1 MSFVFAC
8 KSSEMSTS
16 NTEEPIATTKDNS
29 SLEELYWERIESAK
43 MNFVQADV
51 DFMTMMIGHHA
62 QALIM
67 SDLAPINGASP
78 EIQVLASRIINAQN
92 DEIATMQTWLKDR
105 DQPVPE
111 IHIQGLN
118 LMIHGEG
125 MNHMDH
131 KNMVG
136 MLSQAQLEELAEAKD
151 ANFDKLYLEYMIQH
165 HLGATSMV
173 SDLIATDGAVQD
185 EAAFRLATDI
195 NVDQITEIQR
205 MKLMLKRIEDSENS
219 SE

>member
-16 NTEEPIATTKDNS
+16 NTVEPIATTKDNS